1 MAKEKNIQADQ
12 EREADEFQRAV
23 EACQEFF
30 VLLGEA
36 DKAAPGYIWLYIIRD
51 ELPIP
56 RGVYLLDNNLIIN
69 AMEAKPESVKTNDA
83 GEVEL
88 VANSIQPILQED
100 DNPATLIQL
109 ILDIA
114 ASGLLS
120 PDQMDAVK
128 AGVIDPYTER
138 GEIAALEQI
147 LQRPALSPIK
157 SFVMPRN
164 KLHNNLPLLPLQILD
179 GVPTDGQYT
188 LLMQGEKGAHQVVS
202 MVALRYMGGGSGK
215 SGKLKLNAYDVQLYD
230 AITSLY
236 LHSQKERPAD
246 PVILTPQNI
255 WACMNGGKGRATQKQ
270 LDRIGQ
276 SLERFRFTNIYLD
289 VSDEIRSYSIKTP
302 EAELF
307 MEGVEDTLI
316 NASVLHFRTDR
327 GAKVK
332 GYLINHVPIIYA
344 YSALRGELLTIPIEL
359 LDTSDKVSNTEDVIA
374 FRSYIIRN
382 IALMRQGD
390 RDNHV
395 MRLETIYKE
404 TGIEPPEE
412 RVQGRSYADPARE
425 IRKQAKKDRDNIAGI
440 LESLKG
446 KGYILG
452 YQERKEGARGEIT
465 GYQIELDQ
473 LLIEQAKAE
482 RKKRKR

>member
-1 MAKEKNIQADQ
+1 MAKKKTTINQEPQLEESWEKFQA
-12 EREADEFQRAV
+12 V
-23 EACQEFF
+23 LEACKDFF
-30 VLLGEA
+30 GIL
-36 DKAAPGYIWLYIIRD
+36 DIKAAPGFLWLYIIND
-51 ELPIP
+51 DLPIP
-56 RGVYLLDNNLIIN
+56 RGVYPLDENFIIYG
-69 AMEAKPESVKTNDA
+69 ADVPT
-83 GEVEL
+83 GEKLEGDIPAEKL
-88 VANSIQPILQED
+88 RPIMQD
-100 DNPATLIQL
+100 DGTPATLYQL
-109 ILDIA
+109 ILDIE
-114 ASGLLS
+114 ASGQLS
-120 PDQMDAVK
+120 PEQMAAVK
-128 AGVIDPYTER
+128 AGVIDPLQEER
-138 GEIAALEQI
+138 SIVTLEQI

-157 SFVMPRN
+157 NFVMPRN

-188 LLMQGEKGAHQVVS
+188 LLMQGKKGAHQVVS
-202 MVALRYMGGGSGK
+202 LVSLRYMGAAPGRG
-215 SGKLKLNAYDVQLYD
+215 GKLLLNAYDVQLYD

-236 LHSQKERPAD
+236 IHSQKEHPAD

-255 WACMNGGKGRATQKQ
+255 WTCMNGGKGRATAKQ
-270 LDRIGQ
+270 LDRIAQ
-276 SLERFRFTNIYLD
+276 SLDRFRFTNIYLD
-289 VSDEIRSYSIKTP
+289 ISDEIRSYSIKTA

-307 MEGVEDTLI
+307 LDGVEDTLI

-390 RDNHV
+390 RDNHF

-412 RVQGRSYADPARE
+412 RIKGKNYSDPAVE
-425 IRKQAKKDRDNIAGI
+425 IRKQSRKDRNNIAGI

-452 YQERKEGARGEIT
+452 FSERKDPTSGAVT
-465 GYQIELDQ
+465 GYHVELDQ
-473 LLIEQAKAE
+473 ALIEEAKA
-482 RKKRKR
+482 KRKDRRR